1 VRVKGYDWSTLHS
14 DRRND
19 PFRFF
24 LAVLSHL
31 YNGGV
36 KTRFLAYRLGILRHR
51 RLPAFVVSIGNLGV
65 GGTGKTPAVRTLA
78 GWALDQGYRPAV
90 LSRGY
95 GGSFRGKVLVVSDGT
110 RIEPAPGASG
120 DEPYL
125 LAQMLSQVP
134 VIVSRA
140 RYRGGLF
147 ACERFSSN
155 FLILDDG
162 FQHLELY
169 RDLDIVLLDASD
181 PFGNG
186 FSLPRG
192 PLREPIDQLRR
203 ADALV
208 LTRSSREK
216 KTDEVLAYLSRN
228 FPETPVFLGD
238 HVPGHIVFPVRGEKI
253 DTQDLYDARV
263 IAFAGIAHPKYFHET
278 LEDLGVKVLAFKAF
292 EDHHVYTP
300 REIRAL
306 LEEREEQ
313 GARHILMTGKD
324 WVKVQQT
331 GVISPEMGY
340 VDIQFRI
347 LEGADAFFH
356 LVRDAFE
363 KKET

>member
-1 VRVKGYDWSTLHS
+1 MHG

-19 PFRFF
+19 PFRLF
-24 LAVLSHL
+24 LAFLSHL

-36 KTRFLAYRLGILRHR
+36 RTRFLAYRLGILRRR

-95 GGSFRGKVLVVSDGT
+95 GGNFRGKVLVVSDGT
-110 RIEPAPGASG
+110 RIESAPVASG

-125 LAQMLSQVP
+125 LAQMLSHVP
-134 VIVSRA
+134 VIVSKA
-140 RYRGGLF
+140 RYQGGLF
-147 ACERFSSN
+147 ACERFSSD

-162 FQHLELY
+162 FQHLELH
-169 RDLDIVLLDASD
+169 RDLDIVLLDASN

-192 PLREPIDQLRR
+192 PLREPVGQLGR
-203 ADALV
+203 ADVFV
-208 LTRSSREK
+208 LTRFSRGK
-216 KTDEVLAYLSRN
+216 KTDEVLAHLSRKM
-228 FPETPVFLGD
+228 PDTPVFLSD
-238 HVPGHIVFPVRGEKI
+238 HVPTRVVFPVRGAKV
-253 DTQDLYDARV
+253 DPQDLYGAPV
-263 IAFAGIAHPKYFHET
+263 VAFAGIAHPKYFHDT
-278 LEDLGVKVLAFKAF
+278 LEGLGVKLLAFKAY

-306 LEEREEQ
+306 LQKKEDRD
-313 GARHILMTGKD
+313 ARYVLTTGKD

-331 GVISPEMGY
+331 GIVSHEMGY

-347 LEGADAFFH
+347 LEGADVFFH
-356 LVRDAFE
+356 LVQDTFD
-363 KKET
+363 KKQI

>member
-1 VRVKGYDWSTLHS
+1 VRVKGYDWSAVHS

-24 LAVLSHL
+24 LAFLSHL

-36 KTRFLAYRLGILRHR
+36 RTRFLAYRLGILRHR

-65 GGTGKTPAVRTLA
+65 GGAGKTPAVRTLA

-95 GGSFRGKVLVVSDGT
+95 GGNFRGKVLVVSDGT
-110 RIEPAPGASG
+110 RIESAPGASG

-125 LAQMLSQVP
+125 LAQMLPQVP
-134 VIVSRA
+134 VIVSKV

-169 RDLDIVLLDASD
+169 RDLDIVLLDASN

-186 FSLPRG
+186 FSLTRG
-192 PLREPIDQLRR
+192 PLREPIGQLRR
-203 ADALV
+203 ADVLV
-208 LTRSSREK
+208 LTRFSRGK

-228 FPETPVFLGD
+228 LPKTPFFLSD
-238 HVPGHIVFPVRGEKI
+238 HVPGPVVFPLRGAKI
-253 DTQDLYDARV
+253 DPQDLYDVRV
-263 IAFAGIAHPKYFHET
+263 VAFAGIAHPKYFHET
-278 LEDLGVKVLAFKAF
+278 LESLGVKLLAFRAF
-292 EDHHVYTP
+292 EDHHAYTP

-306 LEEREEQ
+306 LQEKEEQ
-313 GARHILMTGKD
+313 GARYILMTGKD

-331 GVISPEMGY
+331 GVVSPEMGY

-347 LEGADAFFH
+347 LEGADGFFH
-356 LVRDAFE
+356 LVRDAFD